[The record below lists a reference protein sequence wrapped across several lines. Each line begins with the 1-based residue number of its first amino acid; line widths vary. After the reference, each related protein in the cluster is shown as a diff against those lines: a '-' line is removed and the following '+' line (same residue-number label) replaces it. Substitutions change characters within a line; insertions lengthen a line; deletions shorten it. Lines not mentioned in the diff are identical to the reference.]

1 MKHLIIKLTDEE
13 YNDLVERAKKEGYSL
28 LSDYVRYLL
37 TSCSG
42 STSQAQIDVLAITGK
57 IERKI
62 QDVLMPF
69 ASEIDTLKKQIAMVY
84 EKLDEISANTR
95 ITQETRAP
103 SHEERPQLQREMK
116 ETAPSEK
123 VAEEKKRTAMSIL
136 KEQGASYESELNL
149 RNPDAYFTKLENEG
163 AKIIITEK
171 ERIAVHPDFYAK
183 FVNDLSKI
191 HTNDANEAARL
202 LDGKEAK
209 LFRKLVSEGLAYFD
223 SESQTWKL
231 IVETAPSEKVAEE
244 KKRTAMSIL
253 KEQGASYESE
263 LNLRNPDAYFTKLE
277 NEGAKIIITE
287 KERIAVH
294 PDFYAKFVN
303 DLSKIH
309 TNDANEAARLLDG
322 KEAKLFRKLVSEGL
336 AYFDS
341 ESQTW
346 KLLI

>member
-1 MKHLIIKLTDEE
+1 MKDLKIELTDEE
-13 YNDLVERAKKEGYSL
+13 YNDLVERAKREGYTDL
-28 LSDYVRYLL
+28 NDYVKYLL

-231 IVETAPSEKVAEE
+231 
-244 KKRTAMSIL
+244 
-253 KEQGASYESE
+253 
-263 LNLRNPDAYFTKLE
+263 
-277 NEGAKIIITE
+277 
-287 KERIAVH
+287 
-294 PDFYAKFVN
+294 
-303 DLSKIH
+303 
-309 TNDANEAARLLDG
+309 
-322 KEAKLFRKLVSEGL
+322 
-336 AYFDS
+336 
-341 ESQTW
+341 
-346 KLLI
+346 LI

>member
-1 MKHLIIKLTDEE
+1 
-13 YNDLVERAKKEGYSL
+13 
-28 LSDYVRYLL
+28 
-37 TSCSG
+37 
-42 STSQAQIDVLAITGK
+42 
-57 IERKI
+57 
-62 QDVLMPF
+62 
-69 ASEIDTLKKQIAMVY
+69 
-84 EKLDEISANTR
+84 
-95 ITQETRAP
+95 
-103 SHEERPQLQREMK
+103 MK
-116 ETAPSEK
+116 ETVPTEK
-123 VAEEKKRTAMSIL
+123 VAEEEKKRTAMIIL
-136 KEQGASYESELNL
+136 KERGASYESELNL
-149 RNPDAYFTKLENEG
+149 RNPDAYFAKLENEG

-231 IVETAPSEKVAEE
+231 IVETVPTEKVAEEE
-244 KKRTAMSIL
+244 KKRTAMIIL
-253 KEQGASYESE
+253 KERGASYESE
-263 LNLRNPDAYFTKLE
+263 LNLRNPDAYFAKLE

-303 DLSKIH
+303 DLSNIH
-309 TNDANEAARLLDG
+309 TADVNEAAKLLDE

-346 KLLI
+346 KLLV

>member
-1 MKHLIIKLTDEE
+1 MKDLKIELTDEE
-13 YNDLVERAKKEGYSL
+13 YNDLVERAKREGYTDL
-28 LSDYVRYLL
+28 NDYVKYLL
-37 TSCSG
+37 TSCNG
-42 STSQAQIDVLAITGK
+42 STSQVQIDVLTITGK

-116 ETAPSEK
+116 ETVPSEK
-123 VAEEKKRTAMSIL
+123 VTEKKWTAMSIL

-223 SESQTWKL
+223 GESQTWKL
-231 IVETAPSEKVAEE
+231 IVETAPSEKAAE

-303 DLSKIH
+303 DLSNIH
-309 TNDANEAARLLDG
+309 TADVNEAANLLDE

-336 AYFDS
+336 AYFDG

>member
-13 YNDLVERAKKEGYSL
+13 YNDLVEKAKKEGYSL

-37 TSCSG
+37 MSCSG

-103 SHEERPQLQREMK
+103 SHEERPQPQREMK

-123 VAEEKKRTAMSIL
+123 VTQKKWTAMSVL
-136 KEQGASYESELNL
+136 KDQGAVFESELSL
-149 RNPDAYFTKLENEG
+149 RNPDAFFTKLENEG

-183 FVNDLSKI
+183 FVNDLSNI
-191 HTNDANEAARL
+191 HTADVNEAAKL
-202 LDGKEAK
+202 LDEKEAK

-223 SESQTWKL
+223 SESH
-231 IVETAPSEKVAEE
+231 A
-244 KKRTAMSIL
+244 
-253 KEQGASYESE
+253 
-263 LNLRNPDAYFTKLE
+263 
-277 NEGAKIIITE
+277 
-287 KERIAVH
+287 
-294 PDFYAKFVN
+294 
-303 DLSKIH
+303 
-309 TNDANEAARLLDG
+309 
-322 KEAKLFRKLVSEGL
+322 
-336 AYFDS
+336 
-341 ESQTW
+341 W